1 MNFSEE
7 RWVKLYT
14 RDTTGWRML
23 TWQARCVL
31 LHAFR
36 KVDRS
41 GAIDLDGDGLDG
53 LAVMLDLPPEV
64 VEAAMS
70 GKQGLVARGAAE
82 VVTLE
87 GRSFFLL
94 PRFIEAQDAKS
105 TPRARKAASREL
117 ALAAQSDVTRLD
129 VLGHSVTKRDQES
142 QNVTESHAAS
152 HEVTRG
158 HTASRS
164 DQNRSEQ
171 NRTETPERGRAG
183 VLNLESGSQVG
194 PEFAA
199 PDSAAVAGSLAASPT
214 PPATLAAPEPSEP
227 VLGHPDAESG
237 PRGDRGVQPSEWR
250 QWWSGW
256 ILDYQASVRRARSLP
271 NWTSPS
277 NENRSLEQ
285 ALAGFCRGPNA
296 NPAKVPGWIADS
308 VTRFVEATRDKSAFF
323 GEHGP
328 RGFLKW
334 LNSGGLD
341 VPVQAPIQYKPSPPP
356 PPAWVSP
363 LHPDRLG
370 VAKRANLL
378 SMLTSTG
385 TGSEEWERVKMPVL
399 SGDEQS
405 APDPA
410 ELDAALCDLTEL
422 ESIHE
427 GPAIA
432 VKRRIQKYLDRK
444 AGKAGAA

>member
-183 VLNLESGSQVG
+183 VLNLESGSQVES
-194 PEFAA
+194 EFAA
-199 PDSAAVAGSLAASPT
+199 PDSAAVAGESFPQGN
-214 PPATLAAPEPSEP
+214 PAR
-227 VLGHPDAESG
+227 LGDGQGA
-237 PRGDRGVQPSEWR
+237 RGDTLGASEVVRAQRADAFMRWIARGDCL
-250 QWWSGW
+250 GG
-256 ILDYQASVRRARSLP
+256 SLP
-271 NWTSPS
+271 STPWTA
-277 NENRSLEQ
+277 
-285 ALAGFCRGPNA
+285 ALDRIG
-296 NPAKVPGWIADS
+296 
-308 VTRFVEATRDKSAFF
+308 EAT
-323 GEHGP
+323 
-328 RGFLKW
+328 
-334 LNSGGLD
+334 GL
-341 VPVQAPIQYKPSPPP
+341 
-356 PPAWVSP
+356 PA
-363 LHPDRLG
+363 
-370 VAKRANLL
+370 
-378 SMLTSTG
+378 
-385 TGSEEWERVKMPVL
+385 L
-399 SGDEQS
+399 SGCVSND
-405 APDPA
+405 
-410 ELDAALCDLTEL
+410 
-422 ESIHE
+422 
-427 GPAIA
+427 
-432 VKRRIQKYLDRK
+432 
-444 AGKAGAA
+444 

>member
-70 GKQGLVARGAAE
+70 GKQGLLARGAAE

-87 GRSFFLL
+87 GRTFFLL

-171 NRTETPERGRAG
+171 IRTENGERDRAPAS
-183 VLNLESGSQVG
+183 LKSESES
-194 PEFAA
+194 PNSEA
-199 PDSAAVAGSLAASPT
+199 PMVTVAQDSIAVASPLAVAGPMTAVPDHA
-214 PPATLAAPEPSEP
+214 ATLAAPRSQKPVTTQPRGTAPDLGLGGPVDLDQAMPSWAKLRYAALEMSAGLRLDVEFQWRRFVSHIAALREDGNVRRLSEP
-227 VLGHPDAESG
+227 
-237 PRGDRGVQPSEWR
+237 EW
-250 QWWSGW
+250 Q
-256 ILDYQASVRRARSLP
+256 
-271 NWTSPS
+271 
-277 NENRSLEQ
+277 
-285 ALAGFCRGPNA
+285 
-296 NPAKVPGWIADS
+296 
-308 VTRFVEATRDKSAFF
+308 
-323 GEHGP
+323 
-328 RGFLKW
+328 KW
-334 LNSGGLD
+334 LLNAPKFDRDGKD
-341 VPVQAPIQYKPSPPP
+341 KPAPPPIQYKPSSPP

-370 VAKRANLL
+370 AAKRANLL

-385 TGSEEWERVKMPVL
+385 TGSEEWERVKMPLL

-405 APDPA
+405 APDPV
-410 ELDAALCDLTEL
+410 ELDAALCDLAEL

>member
-1 MNFSEE
+1 M
-7 RWVKLYT
+7 KLYT

-70 GKQGLVARGAAE
+70 GKQGLLARGAAE

-87 GRSFFLL
+87 GRTLFLL

-171 NRTETPERGRAG
+171 NRTENGERDRAPAS
-183 VLNLESGSQVG
+183 LNSES
-194 PEFAA
+194 EI
-199 PDSAAVAGSLAASPT
+199 PDSETAMVAVAQDSIAVASPLAVAGPMAAVPD
-214 PPATLAAPEPSEP
+214 PGATHAAPRSQKA
-227 VLGHPDAESG
+227 VTTQ
-237 PRGDRGVQPSEWR
+237 PRG
-250 QWWSGW
+250 
-256 ILDYQASVRRARSLP
+256 
-271 NWTSPS
+271 T
-277 NENRSLEQ
+277 
-285 ALAGFCRGPNA
+285 
-296 NPAKVPGWIADS
+296 
-308 VTRFVEATRDKSAFF
+308 
-323 GEHGP
+323 
-328 RGFLKW
+328 
-334 LNSGGLD
+334 
-341 VPVQAPIQYKPSPPP
+341 
-356 PPAWVSP
+356 
-363 LHPDRLG
+363 
-370 VAKRANLL
+370 
-378 SMLTSTG
+378 
-385 TGSEEWERVKMPVL
+385 
-399 SGDEQS
+399 
-405 APDPA
+405 APD
-410 ELDAALCDLTEL
+410 L
-422 ESIHE
+422 
-427 GPAIA
+427 
-432 VKRRIQKYLDRK
+432 
-444 AGKAGAA
+444 